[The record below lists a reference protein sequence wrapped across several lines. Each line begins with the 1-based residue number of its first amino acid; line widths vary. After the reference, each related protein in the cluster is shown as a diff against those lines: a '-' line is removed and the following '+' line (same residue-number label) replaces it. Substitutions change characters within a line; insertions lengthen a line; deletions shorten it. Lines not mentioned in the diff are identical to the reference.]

1 VRPFKFRL
9 ATVLSVWQKREEA
22 AFAVFQR
29 ESAAVAA
36 AKADV
41 DRRVAA
47 RLDAQRAAA
56 TAWRAPDGAA
66 ESAWHRNWITHLTV
80 EIDAARGRAARCEA
94 RERDARAVWQRARRD
109 RRVMERLR
117 DRAQA
122 RHAAETRRVEL
133 VEMNERAGLMDQ
145 ARRGQ
150 HL

>member
-1 VRPFKFRL
+1 VGPFRFRL
-9 ATVLSVWQKREEA
+9 AAVLSVWQKREEA
-22 AFAVFQR
+22 AFAIFQR

-41 DRRVAA
+41 DARLAA
-47 RLDAQRAAA
+47 RAEAQRAASA
-56 TAWRAPDGAA
+56 AWHEPGGMA

-80 EIDAARGRAARCEA
+80 EVDAARGRVARCEA

-133 VEMNERAGLMDQ
+133 VEMNERAGLMDL